1 MSITSKDIKRIRGV
15 MCLSQEEFAGK
26 VGVSLDYIKGLESG
40 KFAVTVNV
48 CCRLNYLVHT
58 YDFWKCQNDLERIVT
73 ELSCYS

>member
-1 MSITSKDIKRIRGV
+1 MSITPKDIKRIRGI

-26 VGVSLDYIKGLESG
+26 VGVSLDYIKGLENG
-40 KFAVTVNV
+40 KFPVTVNV